1 MGMVLGV
8 APSRR
13 TLLCVRDNVDRSRH
27 QPQASKEVD
36 LINVFSLKDILVSM
50 TNIPTDG
57 LSQ

>member
-1 MGMVLGV
+1 MGMVLRV
-8 APSRR
+8 APSGR
-13 TLLCVRDNVDRSRH
+13 TLLCVRDSIDKSRH
-27 QPQASKEVD
+27 LPQASKEVD